1 MDERLWCDL
10 REELV
15 DRVLARLPVDSFFRL
30 RVVCKRWNAIMFSPG
45 FLADCSQVCALL
57 SFFFLSAAT
66 SRNGL
71 FFQ

>member
-57 SFFFLSAAT
+57 SFFFSSAAT
-66 SRNGL
+66 LRNGL